1 MWATPRATPVRKPE
15 EVHLIDGMQDLD
27 KRSLDDLVF
36 QHRDAQL
43 SLFRFMCY
51 TVPPRTGGTHYDR
64 FTVCRCAVS
73 PDRVSGFHQPDARGI
88 SDPDPALRG
97 RVPGAYGGVALRWD
111 TPDGPPIYRLQEL
124 PFADTGRSPVLPPD
138 LPQDLRPPGGAWAP
152 VWHAPGQSQSVDPRA
167 PARAAG
173 RPAHPR

>member
-1 MWATPRATPVRKPE
+1 MHCRGSRRSSWRRATWWCWRPRGA
-15 EVHLIDGMQDLD
+15 LGIGI
-27 KRSLDDLVF
+27 RISIS
-36 QHRDAQL
+36 L

-111 TPDGPPIYRLQEL
+111 TPGGPPIYRLQEL

-167 PARAAG
+167 PARVAG